1 MKKPKEVIWHTTDC
15 FTQKLIS
22 RIFFFFIIKIS
33 FAIHYYL
40 RGSHLST
47 LFENFWYT
55 FFFKCSLV
63 SSFSSSLSRNKQV
76 ENRAVR
82 QAKQVPHQYHKTSC
96 SIYRYSVHVR
106 VNIFHCS
113 RWYFHSLCI
122 AKLSTQLNH
131 SGNAMVS
138 ASTVQFPC

>member
-22 RIFFFFIIKIS
+22 RIFFFYYKDFICYSLLFKGESSVYTIWE
-33 FAIHYYL
+33 FLIH
-40 RGSHLST
+40 
-47 LFENFWYT
+47 
-55 FFFKCSLV
+55 FFFLCSLV

-82 QAKQVPHQYHKTSC
+82 QAKKVPHQYHKTSC